1 MLKKLLSKEKVRN
14 KSKSENIVRLT
25 ITAQRVLHWIR
36 SAVVGKWV
44 E

>member
-1 MLKKLLSKEKVRN
+1 MSPREKVRN
-14 KSKSENIVRLT
+14 TRKSENIIRLT

-36 SAVVGKWV
+36 TVVFGKWM